1 MNSKIKTKL
10 NEKLSPKTKL
20 ILLTSATIIF
30 LIITTIIMIKD
41 RIYNATIDLLIAPA
55 SSNIEIDGQKYVN
68 GKHRIAS
75 GKHVVKISKEGFD
88 SKEEEIEIQKD
99 ETYIYY
105 EYLLQPENS
114 MDWYKDH
121 EEDSLLLE
129 TIIPALSE
137 KNLKK
142 LQEQYPLLKQLPINE
157 DYYINNYAKH
167 IKYSISY
174 KTNNDKITI
183 LITSYTKDS
192 ATYAQ
197 EKIKTLGFNL
207 NDYIIK
213 YEIIDESDG
222 WGKAE

>member
-1 MNSKIKTKL
+1 
-10 NEKLSPKTKL
+10 
-20 ILLTSATIIF
+20 
-30 LIITTIIMIKD
+30 
-41 RIYNATIDLLIAPA
+41 
-55 SSNIEIDGQKYVN
+55 
-68 GKHRIAS
+68 
-75 GKHVVKISKEGFD
+75 
-88 SKEEEIEIQKD
+88 
-99 ETYIYY
+99 
-105 EYLLQPENS
+105 

-207 NDYIIK
+207 NNYAIE
-213 YEIIDESDG
+213 YEIIDESER